1 MPGPGDLH
9 ALSLELLAATEE
21 ALDTIPAY
29 EPTLNGAPD
38 RSFVSPGQP
47 AMDCCEQLAVQPRLV
62 GEAATTPAG
71 LPAGR
76 RFVHGS
82 LNHVSYSIFIS
93 RCIPTIIES
102 SAGNISFPAADALT
116 DSSAQLEADV
126 WAIWNHLPR
135 LAAADAFLTLCGEL
149 FMDAAQSLLP
159 QGGCGGWEIQVRI
172 RLDGYDA
179 TPGS

>member
-1 MPGPGDLH
+1 MGPGDFH

-21 ALDTIPAY
+21 ALNTIPAY
-29 EPTLNGAPD
+29 EPTLEGAPS
-38 RSFVSPGQP
+38 RAFVSPGQP
-47 AMDCCEQLAVQPRLV
+47 AFDCCDQLAVQPRVV
-62 GEAATTPAG
+62 GEAPTSPGG
-71 LPAGR
+71 LAQGR
-76 RFVHGS
+76 RFIKGAI
-82 LNHVSYSIFIS
+82 NHVAYSIWIS
-93 RCIPTIIES
+93 RCIPSIEES
-102 SAGNISFPAADALT
+102 GVGNVSIPTADALT

>member
-9 ALSLELLAATEE
+9 ALSLELLDAVEE
-21 ALDTIPAY
+21 ALDTIPVY
-29 EPTLNGAPD
+29 EPELAGSPS

-47 AMDCCEQLAVQPRLV
+47 AFDCCDQLAVQPRAV
-62 GEAATTPAG
+62 GEAPTSPGG
-71 LPAGR
+71 LAQGR
-76 RFVHGS
+76 RFIKGS
-82 LNHVSYSIFIS
+82 INHVAYSIWIS
-93 RCIPTIIES
+93 RCIPSIVES
-102 SAGNISFPAADALT
+102 GSGNVSIPTAEALE